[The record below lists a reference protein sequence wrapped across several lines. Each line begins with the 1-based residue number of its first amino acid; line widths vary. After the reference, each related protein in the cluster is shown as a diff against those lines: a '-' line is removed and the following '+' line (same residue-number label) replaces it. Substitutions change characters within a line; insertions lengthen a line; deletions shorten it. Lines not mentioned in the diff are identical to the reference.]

1 MSNYSTDDMI
11 LPDGF
16 DPNNENFTLEM
27 LGQETEPET
36 APTTEPAPAE
46 SAEPAAEPAPTTEPV
61 PAEPAPTAEPAP
73 VPQTIK
79 VKYNHEERE
88 IGLDEAATLAQKG
101 LNYDKLEERLRGY
114 EATNVK
120 SENLAKML
128 GYGSTD
134 EMLEAAREN
143 AINRRIKALEEEGNS
158 PSMARFLVEQEMA
171 KAATPPAPQQPA
183 PQEPPTPA
191 QPSTPT
197 IPPERKA
204 ELDRFVKLYPGVT
217 KLPDEVVKAN
227 REGVDLSVAYERF
240 LGKSAQNE
248 LKILKQNQAAA
259 AKAPVKGV
267 SGKAAVAQKDSLEN
281 DPVLKGFN
289 SSY

>member
-16 DPNNENFTLEM
+16 DPNAENFTLSM
-27 LGQETEPET
+27 LGADQPEE
-36 APTTEPAPAE
+36 APTTEPTPEEPAAPAE
-46 SAEPAAEPAPTTEPV
+46 EPAPTTEPV
-61 PAEPAPTAEPAP
+61 AAEELEIPAPA
-73 VPQTIK
+73 PQTIK

-101 LNYDKLEERLRGY
+101 LNYDKLEERLKAF
-114 EATNVK
+114 EATNAK
-120 SENLAKML
+120 SANLAKML
-128 GYGSTD
+128 GYDSTD
-134 EMLEAAREN
+134 EMLEAAHQN
-143 AINRRIKALEEEGNS
+143 AINRRIRDLEAEGNS
-158 PSMARFLVEQEMA
+158 PSMAKFLVEQEMA
-171 KAATPPAPQQPA
+171 KAAAAPAPQAPQPQESPA
-183 PQEPPTPA
+183 PEKPSNPA
-191 QPSTPT
+191 

-240 LGKSAQNE
+240 LGKTAQNE

-259 AKAPVKGV
+259 AKAPVSGV
-267 SGKAAVAQKDSLEN
+267 SGKAAVAPKDSLEN
-281 DPVLKGFN
+281 DPFLKGFN

>member
-1 MSNYSTDDMI
+1 MPNYSTDDMI

-16 DPNNENFTLEM
+16 DPNAENFTLSM
-27 LGQETEPET
+27 LGADQPEE
-36 APTTEPAPAE
+36 APTTEPTP
-46 SAEPAAEPAPTTEPV
+46 AEPAAPAEEPAPTTEPV
-61 PAEPAPTAEPAP
+61 AAEELEIPAPA
-73 VPQTIK
+73 PQTIK

-101 LNYDKLEERLRGY
+101 LNYDKLEERLKAF
-114 EATNVK
+114 EATNAK
-120 SENLAKML
+120 SANLAKML
-128 GYGSTD
+128 GYDSTD
-134 EMLEAAREN
+134 EMLEAAHQN
-143 AINRRIKALEEEGNS
+143 AINRRIRDLEAEGNS
-158 PSMARFLVEQEMA
+158 PSMAKFLVEQEMA
-171 KAATPPAPQQPA
+171 KAAAAPAPQAPQPQESPA
-183 PQEPPTPA
+183 PEKPSNPA
-191 QPSTPT
+191 

-281 DPVLKGFN
+281 DPFLKGFN

>member
-1 MSNYSTDDMI
+1 MFNYSTDDMI

-16 DPNNENFTLEM
+16 DPNAENFTLDM
-27 LGQETEPET
+27 LGADQPEE
-36 APTTEPAPAE
+36 APTTEQAP
-46 SAEPAAEPAPTTEPV
+46 AEPAAPAEEPAPTTEPV
-61 PAEPAPTAEPAP
+61 AAEEGIELPAPA
-73 VPQTIK
+73 PQTIK

-88 IGLDEAATLAQKG
+88 LGLDEAATLAQKG
-101 LNYDKLEERLRGY
+101 LNYDKLEERLKAF
-114 EATNVK
+114 EATNAK
-120 SENLAKML
+120 SANLAKML
-128 GYGSTD
+128 GYDSTD
-134 EMLEAAREN
+134 EMLEAAHQN
-143 AINRRIKALEEEGNS
+143 AIKRRIKALEAEGNS
-158 PSMARFLVEQEMA
+158 PSMAKFLVEQEMA
-171 KAATPPAPQQPA
+171 KAAAASAPQA
-183 PQEPPTPA
+183 PQPQESPAPA
-191 QPSTPT
+191 QPSGPT

-240 LGKSAQNE
+240 LGKTAQNE

-259 AKAPVKGV
+259 AKAPVSGV

-281 DPVLKGFN
+281 DPFLKGFN

>member
-16 DPNNENFTLEM
+16 DPNAENFTLSM
-27 LGQETEPET
+27 LGADQPEE
-36 APTTEPAPAE
+36 APTTEPTPEEPAAPAE
-46 SAEPAAEPAPTTEPV
+46 EPAPTTEPV
-61 PAEPAPTAEPAP
+61 AAEELEIPAPA
-73 VPQTIK
+73 PQTIK

-101 LNYDKLEERLRGY
+101 LNYDKLEERLKAF
-114 EATNVK
+114 EATNAK
-120 SENLAKML
+120 SANLAKML
-128 GYGSTD
+128 GYDSTD
-134 EMLEAAREN
+134 EMLEAAHQN
-143 AINRRIKALEEEGNS
+143 AINRRIRDLEAEGNS
-158 PSMARFLVEQEMA
+158 PSMAKFLVEQEMA
-171 KAATPPAPQQPA
+171 KAAAAPAPQAPQPQESPA
-183 PQEPPTPA
+183 PEK
-191 QPSTPT
+191 PSGPV

-240 LGKSAQNE
+240 LGKTAQNE

-259 AKAPVKGV
+259 AKAPVSGV
-267 SGKAAVAQKDSLEN
+267 SGKAAVAPKDSLEN
-281 DPVLKGFN
+281 DPFLKGFN

>member
-16 DPNNENFTLEM
+16 DPNAENFTLSM
-27 LGQETEPET
+27 LGADQPEE
-36 APTTEPAPAE
+36 APTTEPTPEEPAAPAE
-46 SAEPAAEPAPTTEPV
+46 EPAPTTEPV
-61 PAEPAPTAEPAP
+61 AAEELEIPAPA
-73 VPQTIK
+73 PQTIK

-101 LNYDKLEERLRGY
+101 LNYDKLEERLKAF
-114 EATNVK
+114 EATNAK
-120 SENLAKML
+120 SANLAKML
-128 GYGSTD
+128 GYDSTD
-134 EMLEAAREN
+134 EMLEAAHQN
-143 AINRRIKALEEEGNS
+143 AINRRIRDLEAEGNS
-158 PSMARFLVEQEMA
+158 PSMAKFLVEQEMA
-171 KAATPPAPQQPA
+171 KAAAAPAPQAPQPQESPA
-183 PQEPPTPA
+183 PEKPSNPA
-191 QPSTPT
+191 

-240 LGKSAQNE
+240 LGKTAQNE

-281 DPVLKGFN
+281 DPFLKGFN

>member
-16 DPNNENFTLEM
+16 DPNAENFTLSM
-27 LGQETEPET
+27 LGADQPEE
-36 APTTEPAPAE
+36 APTTEPEP
-46 SAEPAAEPAPTTEPV
+46 AEPAAPAEEPAPTTEPV
-61 PAEPAPTAEPAP
+61 AAEELEIPAPA
-73 VPQTIK
+73 PQTIK

-101 LNYDKLEERLRGY
+101 LNYDKLEERLKAF
-114 EATNVK
+114 EATNAK
-120 SENLAKML
+120 SANLAKML
-128 GYGSTD
+128 GYDSTD
-134 EMLEAAREN
+134 EMLEAAHQN
-143 AINRRIKALEEEGNS
+143 AINRRIRDLEAEGNS
-158 PSMARFLVEQEMA
+158 PSMAKFLVEQEMA
-171 KAATPPAPQQPA
+171 KAAAAPAPQAPQPQESPA
-183 PQEPPTPA
+183 PEKPSNPA
-191 QPSTPT
+191 

-217 KLPDEVVKAN
+217 KLPEEVVKAN

-240 LGKSAQNE
+240 LGKTAQNE

-259 AKAPVKGV
+259 AKAPVSGV
-267 SGKAAVAQKDSLEN
+267 SGKAAVAPKDSLEN
-281 DPVLKGFN
+281 DPFLKGFN

>member
-16 DPNNENFTLEM
+16 DPNAENFTLSM
-27 LGQETEPET
+27 LGADQPEE
-36 APTTEPAPAE
+36 APTTEPEP
-46 SAEPAAEPAPTTEPV
+46 AEPAAPAEEPAPTTEPV
-61 PAEPAPTAEPAP
+61 AAEELEIPAPA
-73 VPQTIK
+73 PQTIK

-101 LNYDKLEERLRGY
+101 LNYDKLEERLKAF
-114 EATNVK
+114 EATNAK
-120 SENLAKML
+120 SANLAKML
-128 GYGSTD
+128 GYDSTD
-134 EMLEAAREN
+134 EMLEAAHQN
-143 AINRRIKALEEEGNS
+143 AINRRIRDLEAEGNS
-158 PSMARFLVEQEMA
+158 PSMAKFLVEQEMA
-171 KAATPPAPQQPA
+171 KAAVAPAPQAPQPQESPA
-183 PQEPPTPA
+183 PEKPSNPA
-191 QPSTPT
+191 

-217 KLPDEVVKAN
+217 KLPEEVVKAN

-240 LGKSAQNE
+240 LGKTAQNE

-281 DPVLKGFN
+281 DPFLKGFN